1 MNELCIMVSVL
12 AVWLSGVLAGHHLRD
27 RKEKSLT
34 KHLRMYNAALEEEVD
49 KYRELTS
56 RQSDLITELMVQ
68 NNDLEVCNGKLQR
81 IIRGETMSKIRVSEL
96 IEKLM
101 REPNQN
107 KLINDPFS
115 TINFK

>member
-1 MNELCIMVSVL
+1 MNELCTMVSVL

-27 RKEKSLT
+27 R
-34 KHLRMYNAALEEEVD
+34 EVD

-81 IIRGETMSKIRVSEL
+81 IIRGETISKIRVSEL